1 MYVEYIKGITERYE
15 RLGYDAY
22 KWFHAGEPPP
32 WTPLAKPLS
41 ECRVGVL
48 STAGTY
54 VAGQVA
60 YFYKDDASTRA
71 IPKDTAVDDIRFSHI
86 TENYLVDARPDPNCM
101 FPIEPLRQLAAEGAI
116 GELADDLM
124 SCMGGIYSQ
133 RRVRDELAP
142 ALEDTFRQ
150 QAVDVALLIPL

>member
-32 WTPLAKPLS
+32 WTPLEKPLS

-60 YFYKDDASTRA
+60 YFYKDDSSTRA

-101 FPIEPLRQLAAEGAI
+101 FPIEPLRQLGFA
-116 GELADDLM
+116 
-124 SCMGGIYSQ
+124 
-133 RRVRDELAP
+133 
-142 ALEDTFRQ
+142 
-150 QAVDVALLIPL
+150 ALLEQPKLHVQRGEHLCRFVVQLTP